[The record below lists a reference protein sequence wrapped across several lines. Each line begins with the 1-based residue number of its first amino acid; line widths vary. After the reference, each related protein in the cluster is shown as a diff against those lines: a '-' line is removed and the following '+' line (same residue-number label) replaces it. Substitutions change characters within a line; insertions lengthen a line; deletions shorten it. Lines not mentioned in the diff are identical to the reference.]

1 MINSQIKTFQI
12 VLDAQGFASAQLS
25 LPYIVRKMEII
36 SAVYSEAVPIQ
47 TYGIVRSN
55 LVDNGTLAIVYR
67 DSTLAPNISQSG
79 MVFEF
84 EPLKYVNDTYTFQM
98 LNMDRST
105 PANCNTDI
113 ITIVTRF
120 YYQEE

>member
-1 MINSQIKTFQI
+1 M
-12 VLDAQGFASAQLS
+12 A
-25 LPYIVRKMEII
+25 
-36 SAVYSEAVPIQ
+36 IQ

-67 DSTLAPNISQSG
+67 DSTLAPNILQTG
-79 MVFEF
+79 MMFEF
-84 EPLKYVNDTYTFQM
+84 EPLKYINDTYTFQM
-98 LNMDRST
+98 LNTDRTT
-105 PANCNTDI
+105 PVNCNTDI